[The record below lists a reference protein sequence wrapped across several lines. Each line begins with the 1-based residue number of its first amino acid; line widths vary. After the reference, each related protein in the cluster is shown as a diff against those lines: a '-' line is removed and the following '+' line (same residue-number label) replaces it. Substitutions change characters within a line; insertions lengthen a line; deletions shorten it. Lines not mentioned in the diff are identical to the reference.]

1 MQAFHLEGLPGEW
14 SVLPMTRG
22 CEMRRSGLEVNGH
35 SRVALW
41 VDSSHVKVRPIA
53 SSVVTISEAVTEIS

>member
-1 MQAFHLEGLPGEW
+1 MLP
-14 SVLPMTRG
+14 VKRG